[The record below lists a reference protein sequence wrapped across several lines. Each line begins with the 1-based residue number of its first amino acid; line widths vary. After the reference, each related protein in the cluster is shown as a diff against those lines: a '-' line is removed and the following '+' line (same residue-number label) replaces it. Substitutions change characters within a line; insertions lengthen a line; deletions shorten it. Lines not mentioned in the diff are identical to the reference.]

1 MEMAISF
8 LLCLTDFAIGLEVHC
23 VYIDPEF
30 IQSPDVVLE
39 MKTITHSWPLL
50 KDR

>member
-1 MEMAISF
+1 MEMPISF
-8 LLCLTDFAIGLEVHC
+8 LLCLEVHC